1 MKSNTNKKIRSL
13 KSYQAEKLLSY
24 SSGFT
29 IIETLV
35 ALAIFTFSIVGLIV
49 ITSQG
54 IADTNFAKN
63 KFVASYLAQEG
74 IEMVRNV
81 RDSGALTGAAWE
93 DTFQQNALAGLGTC
107 FASAQSTGCDIDAD
121 TFAIDSCSAAS
132 RNGCGPL
139 RYDISTGA
147 YILNSRNA
155 AVPESPFSRVI
166 ALRTVSANEVEIT
179 STVAWSQ
186 GTTSRSVTVVET
198 LADWITITPT
208 AL

>member
-1 MKSNTNKKIRSL
+1 MSITHNKNISKER
-13 KSYQAEKLLSY
+13 
-24 SSGFT
+24 GFT

-81 RDSGALTGAAWE
+81 RDTNALAGAAWE
-93 DTFQQNALAGLGTC
+93 DTFQQNALTGLSGC
-107 FASAQSTGCDIDAD
+107 FATAQSTGCDIDAD
-121 TFAIDSCSAAS
+121 TFAIDSCSASS

-139 RYDISTGA
+139 RYDIATGA
-147 YILNSRNA
+147 YILNSRNV

-198 LADWITITPT
+198 LADWITITPS
-208 AL
+208 LPPVE

>member
-1 MKSNTNKKIRSL
+1 MQL
-13 KSYQAEKLLSY
+13 YQYKEISKEG
-24 SSGFT
+24 GFT

-74 IEMVRNV
+74 IEIVRNV

-93 DTFQQNALAGLGTC
+93 DTFQQNALAGLGAC
-107 FASAQSTGCDIDAD
+107 FVSAQSTGCDIDAD

-139 RYDISTGA
+139 RYDAATGA
-147 YILNSRNA
+147 YILNSVN
-155 AVPESPFSRVI
+155 VDVLESSFSRVI
-166 ALRTVSANEVEIT
+166 ALRTISANEVEIT
-179 STVAWSQ
+179 STVSWRQ
-186 GTTSRSVTVVET
+186 GTTSKNVTVVAT
-198 LADWITITPT
+198 LADWITITPSVPT
-208 AL
+208 GQ